1 MQRTDL
7 APVLSATSNRDSVWI
22 ISIFPTCTRRQQPQ
36 RTSQGLQISQSVLG
50 PSSAPQTICSTSR
63 WAETPRFEREAHDYC
78 KVKAPSQALITFLG
92 ANIVAPMPR
101 RRAAG
106 GRCPT
111 LPGGCL
117 RQQGPCRWLCA
128 QRGTAGENGV
138 RAHP

>member
-63 WAETPRFEREAHDYC
+63 WAETSRFEREAFDYC
-78 KVKAPSQALITFLG
+78 KSRKARQVPITLLD
-92 ANIVAPMPR
+92 ADTVVPVPR
-101 RRAAG
+101 RRG
-106 GRCPT
+106 GE
-111 LPGGCL
+111 
-117 RQQGPCRWLCA
+117 GP
-128 QRGTAGENGV
+128 
-138 RAHP
+138 H